1 LPPVEPFRPTRL
13 SVASWASYDLA
24 NTIFALGVGAL
35 YFPEWLTE
43 HVDGLPGFLRGNGD
57 PDLALA
63 VAIDIAMV
71 AVIVL
76 GPWIGARSDHIG
88 RRVRYLV
95 PATMVAVIPTFF
107 LGSATPTTSLFLFG
121 IALVGFHLGS
131 VIYDALLPDVSTPET
146 IGRISGLG
154 VAVGY
159 FGSVIAWLIG
169 KLLLDS
175 YGYAVVFR
183 SIAIA
188 FLVFA
193 IPAFTLVRER
203 PRQRQ
208 PGPAP
213 AISQGLRRVVAAW
226 RRARTYPGVVRF
238 LVGRF
243 LYTDAINTL
252 IGGFLTIYVIEEVGF
267 TDDQVQDLLI
277 VAIAGA
283 LVGGYVGG
291 RIVDRIGPK
300 RLLHGVLQLWM
311 VAMLLGIVAGASASQ
326 PMAWPLGGLGG
337 LALGAT
343 WAADRVYMQRI
354 SPPRHL
360 GEFYGLY
367 AVVGRFATILGPLIW
382 GIQVTVFGWP
392 RGIPLATLML
402 FLIAAVGVLRGVDDE
417 ARIWGPEDLAPH
429 R

>member
-1 LPPVEPFRPTRL
+1 
-13 SVASWASYDLA
+13 
-24 NTIFALGVGAL
+24 
-35 YFPEWLTE
+35 
-43 HVDGLPGFLRGNGD
+43 
-57 PDLALA
+57 
-63 VAIDIAMV
+63 
-71 AVIVL
+71 
-76 GPWIGARSDHIG
+76 
-88 RRVRYLV
+88 
-95 PATMVAVIPTFF
+95 
-107 LGSATPTTSLFLFG
+107 
-121 IALVGFHLGS
+121 
-131 VIYDALLPDVSTPET
+131 
-146 IGRISGLG
+146 
-154 VAVGY
+154 
-159 FGSVIAWLIG
+159 
-169 KLLLDS
+169 LLDS
-175 YGYAVVFR
+175 HGYAVVFR

-392 RGIPLATLML
+392 REIPLATLML
-402 FLIAAVGVLRGVDDE
+402 FLIAAVGVLRGVYDE
-417 ARIWGPEDLAPH
+417 ARVWGPEDLAPH